1 MFMNIVW
8 KDPAVQAAIIQAIGG
23 VLAASIAAICA
34 VVVGKRFAD
43 RRYLQERLVLAQ
55 SDIAYLLAVESLHC
69 KFHTDKGEPSYKL
82 KIREAVRAQG
92 LSWSGKFTLSR
103 SNARLTKLG
112 LSPLPQAN

>member
-23 VLAASIAAICA
+23 ILAALIAAICA

-55 SDIAYLLAVESLHC
+55 ADIAYLLAVESLHC
-69 KFHTDKGEPSYKL
+69 KYHTDKGEPSCKL
-82 KIREAVRAQG
+82 KIRETVRSQG
-92 LSWSGKFTLSR
+92 LSWSGKFTPSR
-103 SNARLTKLG
+103 SNARLTKPG
-112 LSPLPQAN
+112 LSPLPQTN